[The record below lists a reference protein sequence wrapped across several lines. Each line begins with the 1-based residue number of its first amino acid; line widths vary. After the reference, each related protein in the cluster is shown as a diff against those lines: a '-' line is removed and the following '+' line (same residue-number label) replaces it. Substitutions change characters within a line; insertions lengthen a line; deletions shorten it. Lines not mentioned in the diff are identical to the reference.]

1 MRWDLILSRLIAAI
15 VSLVQAADLR
25 NRLYL
30 ERERLAARELALDD
44 IRRIARSDAENRDQL
59 IVDIV
64 DRVIGRDNDR

>member
-30 ERERLAARELALDD
+30 ERERVASRELALDD

-64 DRVIGRDNDR
+64 DRVIGVDNDR